1 MDNELKKS
9 WLIRTILCVPIALEV
24 TLFAVSLFLCTY
36 FSETGRWFPFVVIA
50 GFCVVLFTIL
60 EYLKS
65 EPVTRRLLEKFERHT
80 HLEKKFRSMG
90 IAALFNMQSPREQ
103 DERNEVNRRIITEGT
118 NFSLVAETA
127 SSYVVPEVRRHWD
140 VLKARLDEK
149 CQLRL
154 LIVDP
159 FCDAKAIRNER
170 NDVSSPI
177 DPKLRLDRLIEI
189 VGIYPNVQLRFT
201 TEPYCSLFFSE
212 REMIYDPYHL
222 GKIAER
228 IENRFIAMAIRKESD
243 NGTNQVFA
251 VLQDHFEFLWN
262 TAETLETFRESHKT
276 QLKKA
281 KLSV

>member
-1 MDNELKKS
+1 MDNEVRKS
-9 WLIRTILCVPIALEV
+9 WLIRTLLRVPLVLEV
-24 TLFAVSLFLCTY
+24 TLFAVSLLLCTY
-36 FSETGRWFPFVVIA
+36 FSETGRWLPFFIVA
-50 GFCVVLFTIL
+50 GFCIALFAFL

-65 EPVTRRLLEKFERHT
+65 EPVTRWFLDKFERHT
-80 HLEKKFRSMG
+80 HLEKQFRSLG
-90 IAALFNMQSPREQ
+90 ISALFNMQSPKEQ
-103 DERNEVNRRIITEGT
+103 DERNEANRRIITEGT

-127 SSYVVPEVRRHWD
+127 SSYVLPEVRRHWD
-140 VLKARLDEK
+140 VFKARLDAK

-159 FCDAKAIRNER
+159 FCDAKAIRNDR
-170 NDVSSPI
+170 NAVSAPI

-189 VGIYPNVQLRFT
+189 VGIYPNVELRFT

-222 GKIAER
+222 GKIADR
-228 IENRFIAMAIRKESD
+228 IENRFIAMTILKASD
-243 NGTNQVFA
+243 DGNNPIFA

-262 TAETLETFRESHKT
+262 TAATLEDFRESRKT
-276 QLKKA
+276 MLKKA